1 MNKTPE
7 TVEAVH
13 THTHTH
19 THTHRLL
26 LNVNVFSACN
36 ELGAGSCLY
45 TQNLISDG

>member
-1 MNKTPE
+1 MKNEQDTWNRWGC
-7 TVEAVH
+7 
-13 THTHTH
+13 

-45 TQNLISDG
+45 TQNFISDG

>member
-19 THTHRLL
+19 THGLL
-26 LNVNVFSACN
+26 LNVTVFSACN

>member
-1 MNKTPE
+1 MNKTLE
-7 TVEAVH
+7 TVEAV
-13 THTHTH
+13 HTH

-45 TQNLISDG
+45 TQNFISDG

>member
-1 MNKTPE
+1 MNKTLE
-7 TVEAVH
+7 TVEAVY
-13 THTHTH
+13 

-45 TQNLISDG
+45 TQNFISDG